1 MSGLGKGFKKL
12 SDVESAL
19 NKFLMYVKP
28 VEEVEIVSLAGL
40 PGRVLA
46 EDVVSPVDVP
56 NFNRSAMD
64 GYAVLSSDVVSAS
77 MDNPVR
83 LRLVGRS
90 TTSHPFMGELHPGEA
105 VKIDTGAIMPKN
117 ADAVVMIEYTSESGG
132 YVDIFKNVG
141 KYDNVSLKG
150 EDIKEGEVVAP
161 KGRLVTPHDLMALA
175 SLNLDEFKVYRRVR
189 VGIAAFGSELVDSA
203 PVPEGKVRE
212 VNRLFL
218 TKALKDYPVDIRDY
232 GIIED
237 DLDLIKDVL
246 IKSSEENDL
255 IVTFGG
261 TSLGEGDLVREAVE
275 EIGSIVVHGVA
286 LQPSKPVLLALIRDK
301 PYIGLPG
308 YPVAVAISTDVFV
321 YPIVKRLAG
330 IHGVYVPRVVRGRLT
345 RRVPS
350 KIGLKHFVRVKVV
363 VRDEV
368 YVEPVYASGAGVT
381 SSLSMADG
389 YLIIEE
395 GKEGFDEGEYVDVIL
410 YRRFLE
416 DV

>member
-1 MSGLGKGFKKL
+1 MSGLGRGFKKL
-12 SDVESAL
+12 TDVETAL

-28 VEEVEIVSLAGL
+28 VEDIEVLSLADL

-56 NFNRSAMD
+56 SFNRSAMD
-64 GYAVLSSDVVSAS
+64 GYAVLSSDVISAS

-90 TTSHPFMGELHPGEA
+90 TTSQPYNGELHPGEA
-105 VKIDTGAIMPKN
+105 VKIDTGAILPKN
-117 ADAVVMIEYTSESGG
+117 ADAVVMLEYASESGG
-132 YVDIFKNVG
+132 FVDIFKNVG

-161 KGRLVTPHDLMALA
+161 KGRMVTPHDLMALG
-175 SLNLDEFKVYRRVR
+175 SLNLDKFRVYRKVR
-189 VGIAAFGSELVDSA
+189 IGMVAFGSELVDSS
-203 PVPEGKVRE
+203 PVPEGKIRE

-218 TKALKDYPVDIRDY
+218 KKVLNDYPVDVIDY
-232 GIIED
+232 GIVD
-237 DLDLIKDVL
+237 DDIDLIREVL
-246 IKSSEENDL
+246 IRSSEENDL
-255 IVTFGG
+255 TISFGG
-261 TSLGEGDLVREAVE
+261 TSLGEGDLVREAIE
-275 EIGSIVVHGVA
+275 EMGSIIVHGVA
-286 LQPSKPVLLALIRDK
+286 LQPSKPVLLALIGDK
-301 PYIGLPG
+301 PYIGMPG

-321 YPIVKRLAG
+321 NPVVKKLAG
-330 IHGVYVPRVVRGRLT
+330 IHGVYIPRVIRGKLT

-350 KIGLKHFVRVKVV
+350 KVGLKHFVRVKIV
-363 VRDEV
+363 VRDDI
-368 YVEPVYASGAGVT
+368 YVEPIYASGAGVT

-389 YLIIEE
+389 YLVIEE

>member
-1 MSGLGKGFKKL
+1 MSGLGRGFKKL
-12 SDVESAL
+12 TDVETAL

-28 VEEVEIVSLAGL
+28 VEDIEVLSLADL

-56 NFNRSAMD
+56 SFNRSAMD
-64 GYAVLSSDVVSAS
+64 GYAVLSSDVISAS

-90 TTSHPFMGELHPGEA
+90 TTSQPYSGELHSGEA
-105 VKIDTGAIMPKN
+105 VKIDTGAILPKN
-117 ADAVVMIEYTSESGG
+117 ADAVVMLEYASESGG
-132 YVDIFKNVG
+132 FVDIFKNVG

-161 KGRLVTPHDLMALA
+161 KGRMVTPHDLMALG
-175 SLNLDEFKVYRRVR
+175 SLNLDKFRVYRKVR
-189 VGIAAFGSELVDSA
+189 IGMVAFGSELVDSS

-218 TKALKDYPVDIRDY
+218 KNVLSEYPVEVIDY
-232 GIIED
+232 GIVD
-237 DLDLIKDVL
+237 DDIDLIREVL
-246 IKSSEENDL
+246 IRSSKENDL
-255 IVTFGG
+255 TISFGG
-261 TSLGEGDLVREAVE
+261 TSLGEGDLVREAIE
-275 EIGSIVVHGVA
+275 EMGSIIVHGVA
-286 LQPSKPVLLALIRDK
+286 LQPSKPVLLALIGDK
-301 PYIGLPG
+301 PYIGMPG

-321 YPIVKRLAG
+321 NPVIKKLAG
-330 IHGVYVPRVVRGRLT
+330 IHGVYIPRVIRGKLT

-350 KIGLKHFVRVKVV
+350 KVGLKHFVRVKIV
-363 VRDEV
+363 VRDDI
-368 YVEPVYASGAGVT
+368 YVEPIYASGAGVT

-389 YLIIEE
+389 YLVIEE
-395 GKEGFDEGEYVDVIL
+395 GKEGFDEGEYVNVIL